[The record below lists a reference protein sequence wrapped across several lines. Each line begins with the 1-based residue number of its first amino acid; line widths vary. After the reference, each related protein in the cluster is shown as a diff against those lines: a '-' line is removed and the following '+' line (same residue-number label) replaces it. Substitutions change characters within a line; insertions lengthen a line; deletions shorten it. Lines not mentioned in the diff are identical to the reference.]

1 MKGGDMTYSTKDIPA
16 EGLSA
21 CWKSPSNIALIK
33 YWGKLGGQLPAN
45 ASLSITLSNA
55 YTVTRVAA
63 SRLDTPGSGPE
74 AEFRFEGELNLP
86 FSSRINTFLKSV
98 ASHFQYL
105 PDVKL
110 SIESGN
116 SFPHSA
122 GIASSASGMSALALC
137 LCALEAQ
144 FQGKEAGAPG
154 FYEKASS
161 IARLGS
167 GSACRSVYGGITVWG
182 RHHDVPGSSDE
193 YAVPLHFDPHPLFS
207 GLRDAIL
214 IVDPGEKK
222 VSSSVGHGLM
232 NGHPFAESRFAQ
244 AGKNLSG
251 LLAALKS
258 GDWQVF
264 ARIVENEALSLHAM
278 MLASDPWF
286 ILMHPNS
293 LLIINKIEEFRKQTE
308 AKVCF
313 TLDAGPNIHLLYPEE
328 ETERVATL
336 IKSLKSYCFN
346 DKVIEDLVGEG
357 PKQLTCR

>member
-1 MKGGDMTYSTKDIPA
+1 MTYSTKDIPA
-16 EGLSA
+16 TGLPA

-33 YWGKLGGQLPAN
+33 YWGKLDGQIPAN
-45 ASLSITLSNA
+45 ASLSITLGNA
-55 YTVTRVAA
+55 YTVTRVSA
-63 SRLDTPGSGPE
+63 SLHDTPGSGPE
-74 AEFRFEGELNLP
+74 VEFRFEGEVNLS
-86 FSSRINTFLKSV
+86 FSSRINTFLKSITG
-98 ASHFQYL
+98 HFQYL

-137 LCALEAQ
+137 LCAIEAQ
-144 FQGKEAGAPG
+144 LQGKETGTPG

-161 IARLGS
+161 IARIGS

-182 RHHDVPGSSDE
+182 KHSDVPGSSDE
-193 YAVPLHFDPHPLFS
+193 YAVPLHFDPHPLFW
-207 GLRDAIL
+207 GLRDTIL

-232 NGHPFAESRFAQ
+232 KGHPFAASRFAQ
-244 AGKNLSG
+244 AAKNLSE
-251 LLAALKS
+251 LLVALKS
-258 GDWQVF
+258 GNWQVF
-264 ARIVENEALSLHAM
+264 ASLVENEALSLHAM

-286 ILMHPNS
+286 ILMHPNT
-293 LLIINKIEEFRKQTE
+293 LLIINKIEEFRKQTG

-328 ETERVATL
+328 EANRVATL
-336 IKSLKSYCFN
+336 IESLKLYCFN
-346 DKVIEDLVGEG
+346 EKVIEDSVGEG